1 MDRAVQPFEFR
12 QYSSILKSTGKKAG
26 TLRQLRDLIAAINDA
41 SLFHHVYQYFLK
53 GHILEYTNDFAQW
66 TGVTLEEG
74 ALSEQLSNID
84 PYAFRSISELRAAL
98 VAVIDIY
105 LEKFPETR
113 EVLPG
118 DEFFFNQTVSFI
130 YPAGITARNLAE
142 FLIGVKYIDASSL
155 YYHFYEARVRLGGET
170 DDFSRWFESA
180 LDKRKLAERMRSFD
194 LFMHTIEG
202 IREHIIALI
211 EEEVRRD
218 MYGSPGEGMKP
229 GDGRG
234 FPLPE
239 KYVAGKG
246 E

>member
-1 MDRAVQPFEFR
+1 MEKAVQPFEFR

-26 TLRQLRDLIAAINDA
+26 TLEQLRDHISTIKDE

-66 TGVTLEEG
+66 TGVTLEER

-84 PYAFRSISELRAAL
+84 PYAFKNISELRTAL
-98 VAVIDIY
+98 VAVIDVY
-105 LEKFPETR
+105 LERFPEPR

-118 DEFFFNQTVSFI
+118 DEFFFNQTVTFI

-180 LDKRKLAERMRSFD
+180 LGKRELAERMRSFD

-202 IREHIIALI
+202 IRERIIALI

-218 MYGSPGEGMKP
+218 MYGGQVEGIMS
-229 GDGRG
+229 
-234 FPLPE
+234 
-239 KYVAGKG
+239 
-246 E
+246 